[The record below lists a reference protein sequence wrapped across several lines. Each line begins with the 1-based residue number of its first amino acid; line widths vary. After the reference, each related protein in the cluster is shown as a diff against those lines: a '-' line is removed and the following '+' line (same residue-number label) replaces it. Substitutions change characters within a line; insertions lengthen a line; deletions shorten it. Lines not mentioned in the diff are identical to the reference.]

1 MPSICQVIARNRRHT
16 PLKRPAATASR
27 AGQSV
32 RPGAASHTLAAVRCT
47 TLPQELSRNAFV
59 AQLDA
64 LTAVYLAAMRPDPLQ
79 LPGRRSIMER
89 HATFGEFRALAMTA
103 GAAGAPESGRPVP
116 PGQII
121 GFCYGFRGAGGQ
133 WWHDV
138 VAAALTARS
147 GRAVTAAWL
156 SDSLEVAEVHVH
168 PDYHGRGIGRSLVL
182 GLAEGR
188 RERTAVLST
197 QDADSP
203 ARRLYRG
210 LGFDDLLTGYSFPGT
225 PVPYAVMGAALPLRP
240 AAARSPSPSRL

>member
-1 MPSICQVIARNRRHT
+1 MA
-16 PLKRPAATASR
+16 
-27 AGQSV
+27 
-32 RPGAASHTLAAVRCT
+32 
-47 TLPQELSRNAFV
+47 E
-59 AQLDA
+59 LDA

-89 HATFGEFRALAMTA
+89 HATFGDFRALAMTA
-103 GAAGAPESGRPVP
+103 GAAGTPGSGEPVP

-121 GFCYGFRGAGGQ
+121 GFSYGFRGAAGQ

-138 VAAALTARS
+138 VRCRAHRRS
-147 GRAVTAAWL
+147 GRAVAAAWL
-156 SDSLEVAEVHVH
+156 SDSLEIAEVHVH

-203 ARRLYRG
+203 ARRLYRS
-210 LGFDDLLTGYSFPGT
+210 LGFD
-225 PVPYAVMGAALPLRP
+225 
-240 AAARSPSPSRL
+240 